1 MIARSLRLR
10 NPREFQ
16 RVRKRGRSWT
26 TPYLVLVLDPNQLE
40 HNRYGF
46 AVGRRVG
53 KAARRN
59 RVKRWMRESIRKR
72 HPDLR
77 QGFDIVL
84 IARGKVAESETEYS
98 MIDES
103 VGILVEKSGL
113 VPPEADSVES
123 AEHQDVRRSN

>member
-1 MIARSLRLR
+1 MITRSLRLR
-10 NPREFQ
+10 DPREFQ

-26 TPYLVLVLDPNQLE
+26 TPYLVLVRQPNGLE

-59 RVKRWMRESIRKR
+59 RVKRWLREAIRHR
-72 HPDLR
+72 HPHLQ

-84 IARGKVAESETEYS
+84 IARGRMTEPNV
-98 MIDES
+98 DFGTVEES
-103 VGILVEKSGL
+103 VGILTERAGL
-113 VPPEADSVES
+113 TFPEENS
-123 AEHQDVRRSN
+123 AESPQHSG